1 MSHTTHSKRKP
12 SDTAATWTQPTA
24 EAPARSTAALNSP
37 TPSLPEQSAEAEHGA
52 QESVH
57 SLHHFGN
64 VSLFAPEPQGAPTA
78 PPAGGDG
85 PGDQSGGAPLIQASL
100 RVNAPGDAYEQEADS
115 VADMVMRSPAPSG
128 DLDTTPTDPI
138 DALHVQRA
146 SDDGA
151 GLSTSP
157 AVEANI
163 AQMQSGGGSP
173 LPASDRSFFE
183 NRFGHDFSQ
192 IRIHTDSRAVDTS
205 RSLNARAFTVGTDI
219 AFDAGE
225 YQPGSES
232 GRHLLAHE
240 LTHTIQQTGG
250 IATKRIQRQAADEEA
265 EEAVAEP
272 EELPNPENA
281 AAEAIATFNPAD
293 AEREREEPI
302 EGEEATLAG
311 EESGAVDTSGGSEP
325 NVSAPSGG
333 AGTPAPEG
341 AEAQAA
347 APQAGAPQAAAES
360 AAPAGKNGAP
370 GGVAEQAQKAA
381 QDALAAAQQ
390 GAAQAVGQAKGGT
403 AGQASQP
410 ASDSA
415 PSTTPQANTAQASGT
430 QPDTAKAEAA
440 QTQRTGAEP
449 EADAKA
455 DDAKADDAKAN
466 GAQPDVAQAD
476 SEQSR
481 DQRAAQGGPA
491 AEQAP
496 EDERERER
504 PVVQRSARGPLFLQ
518 RKAGDGA
525 PASAQEDPAFQ
536 AVAAQS
542 QQAATQQKQHAPA
555 EQKADESAAA
565 AKMPQEEKTGQ
576 AQNTQSAGIEAA
588 AESQAAQAQDGSAP
602 GFDKAAFV
610 ASVRARID
618 ELTPQDPKDMENI
631 EGSGVFSGTKQV
643 VDEKVQGGKQQA
655 QGNVDDKVK
664 ESPDPS
670 GVAEKP
676 VTPLQPNAP
685 GQQPAIDASGAAPK
699 AKSEAAVEQPLQAE
713 SKQLDDQMTQAQV
726 TPEML
731 QNSNEPTFQQADS
744 ARTEAQAKVATD
756 LPAYRSS
763 EQGTIQGAQAE
774 ARTAAEAGVQGM
786 FGARAQQFGQ
796 LDGVQSTG
804 QTKDEQKRAEIG
816 RQIDGIYQSTK
827 TEVESILTAL
837 DTQVD
842 QVFNTGADQ
851 AKQAAVDYIKRE
863 TQAFKD
869 ARYNKDA
876 DWWRIDQHVAGAATW
891 VGDQVVGMP
900 PEYYE
905 YYKHGRDLYIQQ
917 MDVVLGRVADV
928 VGDHL
933 TRAKAR
939 IAQGRKQIEDFIA
952 KQPADLREVAQEIAN
967 DALGKFDELEQT
979 VDAKQ
984 QELVDRLAE
993 QYTSKL
999 QELDS
1004 ELEAMKEAD
1013 KGLLAKARDL
1023 VTGVLDTIAQLK
1035 SMLESVLASAAG
1047 VITQIIQNPMQFL
1060 SNLLSGIGQGLRQ
1073 FVGNIGSHLQKGL
1086 IEWLTGSLAGAG
1098 LQLPATWDLAGIFQL
1113 VLQIFGLTYAQIRQR
1128 IIQALGPMGEAVIGA
1143 LEQAWEVFQIIQTE
1157 GLAGLWRFISSQV
1170 GDLQAMV
1177 MDEIKSMIANEVVKA
1192 GIEWLIGMLGGPAG
1206 AFIKAVQSIVRVVTW
1221 VMNNAG
1227 RMMSLVQAVVDG
1239 VAALASG
1246 NVGAMASKIEQ
1257 GLAAAVPMA
1266 ISFLAGLL
1274 GLGNLPARVQGIIQ
1288 KVRKPIESGIQWLIK
1303 QAKALGKKLLNKL
1316 GGKDKNKPGEADNP
1330 DKQQQVAA
1338 GLQALHSAEAGQAK
1352 EGKLSKEGAEQ
1363 AAANTKQQHPVFSS
1377 ISVIKG
1383 DDRWKYNYV
1392 VQRSAENSQFTIDDK
1407 DGDWSAAVAAHKAA
1421 AASSDA
1427 PNSEIQRR
1435 DGLVSNYNDN
1445 MGKLEKNIGDLEKNP
1460 ANQDDVSWKKGML
1473 DEYRTFLSGN
1483 NKAHGEHQAAVER
1496 ANGELKEYAEYLK
1509 LAQGGDK
1516 SLGTPKDFVGIF
1528 NDLKSTFDRL
1538 QKQIAANNRA
1548 LEDKAVRIMFAT
1560 GKHTPA
1566 TDYKKHVVG
1575 TTNEAREKNAAK
1587 NSQYYRTDEGGETV
1601 TDDRIKQWEREGLQR
1616 GTIDPGRS
1624 DGTYHVYYQAP
1635 ENVGYA
1641 SPDKGGKKP
1650 TVTDTVR
1657 VEYSSGE
1664 VHSHPRE
1671 IPDKVKKRMRDDEE

>member
-12 SDTAATWTQPTA
+12 SDTTPTWTQPTT
-24 EAPARSTAALNSP
+24 ETA
-37 TPSLPEQSAEAEHGA
+37 TPSTFTPSSSTPSQAEQSVEAEHGA
-52 QESVH
+52 QEPVH

-64 VSLFAPEPQGAPTA
+64 ISLFAPEPQSAPAA

-85 PGDQSGGAPLIQASL
+85 FGNQTNAVPLIQASL
-100 RVNAPGDAYEQEADS
+100 RVNAPDDTFEQEAES

-128 DLDTTPTDPI
+128 DLDIPTDPSA
-138 DALHVQRA
+138 ALHVQRA
-146 SDDGA
+146 SGEGT
-151 GLSTSP
+151 GLSASP
-157 AVEANI
+157 SVETNI

-173 LPASDRSFFE
+173 IPASDRSFFE

-192 IRIHTDSRAVDTS
+192 IRIHTDSRAVETS

-225 YQPGSES
+225 YQPGTAS

-250 IATKRIQRQAADEEA
+250 IATKRIQRQTTDE

-272 EELPNPENA
+272 EEMPSPENA

-311 EESGAVDTSGGSEP
+311 EESEAVDTSGGSEP

-333 AGTPAPEG
+333 AGAPAPEG
-341 AEAQAA
+341 AEAQAS
-347 APQAGAPQAAAES
+347 APVAGAPQATAES
-360 AAPAGKNGAP
+360 AAPAAKAGPP
-370 GGVAEQAQKAA
+370 GGALEQAQKAA
-381 QDALAAAQQ
+381 QEALTTAQQ
-390 GAAQAVGQAKGGT
+390 GAAQAANQAQAKGG
-403 AGQASQP
+403 AAEQASQP
-410 ASDSA
+410 TTDAA
-415 PSTTPQANTAQASGT
+415 PNTTTQSNGAQASSA
-430 QPDTAKAEAA
+430 QPDTAKAEAT
-440 QTQRTGAEP
+440 QTERA
-449 EADAKA
+449 EADAKPKTNRPA
-455 DDAKADDAKAN
+455 DTKTND
-466 GAQPDVAQAD
+466 AQPDRAQAD
-476 SEQSR
+476 GEQTR
-481 DQRAAQGGPA
+481 DQRADEVDPA
-491 AEQAP
+491 AEQEP
-496 EDERERER
+496 EDERER
-504 PVVQRSARGPLFLQ
+504 PMVQRSARGPVFIQ

-536 AVAAQS
+536 AVVAQS

-588 AESQAAQAQDGSAP
+588 ADSQATQAQDGSAP

-618 ELTPQDPKDMENI
+618 ELTPQDPKEMENI

-643 VDEKVQGGKQQA
+643 VDEKVQSGKQQA

-670 GVAEKP
+670 SVAEKP
-676 VTPLQPNAP
+676 TTPLQPNAP
-685 GQQPAIDASGAAPK
+685 GQQPTIDANGAAPK
-699 AKSEAAVEQPLQAE
+699 PKSEAAVEQPLQAE
-713 SKQLDDQMTQAQV
+713 SKQLDDQMAQAQV
-726 TPEML
+726 TPELL
-731 QNSNEPTFQQADS
+731 QSSNEPTFQQADA

-763 EQGTIQGAQAE
+763 EQGKIQGAQAE
-774 ARTAAEAGVQGM
+774 ARTAAEAGMQGM

-827 TEVESILTAL
+827 TEVESILKAL
-837 DTQVD
+837 DSQVD
-842 QVFNTGADQ
+842 QVFNAGADQ

-876 DWWRIDQHVAGAATW
+876 DWWRVDQHVAGAATW
-891 VGDQVVGMP
+891 VGDQIVGMP

-905 YYKHGRDLYIQQ
+905 YYKHGRDLYVQQ

-984 QELVDRLAE
+984 QELVDKLAE

-1035 SMLESVLASAAG
+1035 GMLESVLASAAS

-1098 LQLPATWDLAGIFQL
+1098 IQLPATWDLAGIFQL

-1177 MDEIKSMIANEVVKA
+1177 MDEIKSLIANEVIKA
-1192 GIEWLIGMLGGPAG
+1192 GIEWLIGVLGGPAG

-1239 VAALASG
+1239 VAALAGG
-1246 NVGAMASKIEQ
+1246 NVGALASKVEQ
-1257 GLAAAVPMA
+1257 GLATAVPMA

-1316 GGKDKNKPGEADNP
+1316 GGKDKDKAGKADNP
-1330 DKQQQVAA
+1330 DKQQQIDA

-1363 AAANTKQQHPVFSS
+1363 AATNTKQQHPVFSS

-1383 DDRWKYNYV
+1383 NDRWKYNYV
-1392 VQRSAENSQFTIDDK
+1392 VQRMAENSQFTIDDK
-1407 DGDWSAAVAAHKAA
+1407 DDDWSAAAAAHKAA
-1421 AASSDA
+1421 AASSDG
-1427 PNSEIQRR
+1427 PTSEIQRR
-1435 DGLVSNYNDN
+1435 DGLVSSYNDN
-1445 MGKLEKNIGDLEKNP
+1445 ISKLETNIADLEKNP
-1460 ANQDDVSWKKGML
+1460 ANQDDVTWKKDML
-1473 DEYRTFLSGN
+1473 AQYRTFLADN
-1483 NKAHGEHQAAVER
+1483 NKTHSEHQTAYER
-1496 ANGELKEYAEYLK
+1496 ASNDLKEYAEYLQQ
-1509 LAQGGDK
+1509 AQSG
-1516 SLGTPKDFVGIF
+1516 KDSVASSKEFVGIF
-1528 NDLKSTFDRL
+1528 NDLKATFERL
-1538 QKQIAANNRA
+1538 KKQLAANNRA
-1548 LEDKAVRIMFAT
+1548 LEDKATRIMFAT

-1566 TDYKKHVVG
+1566 TEYKKHVVG
-1575 TTNEAREKNAAK
+1575 ATNEAREKNAAK
-1587 NSQYYRTDEGGETV
+1587 NGQYYRTDENGQTV
-1601 TDDRIKQWEREGLQR
+1601 TDERIKQWERDGLQN

-1624 DGTYHVYYQAP
+1624 DGTYHVYYEAP
-1635 ENVGYA
+1635 ERVGYA
-1641 SPDKGGKKP
+1641 APDKKGGEASKSRS
-1650 TVTDTVR
+1650 VR

-1664 VHSHPRE
+1664 IHSHPRE